1 MSNNNCSC
9 QEPVFLDW
17 ENQWEPSYQCI
28 DCQAEEY
35 LLSLESQPVLEDL
48 PF

>member
-1 MSNNNCSC
+1 MPNNNCSC
-9 QEPVFLDW
+9 QQPVVLDF
-17 ENQWEPSYQCI
+17 ENQCI

-35 LLSLESQPVLEDL
+35 LLALESQPVLEDL